1 MNCTIVC
8 ERLPLLIGRTMR
20 IAVLLF
26 LIAGTVLAVTPETYL
41 VTAASVDLLR
51 NDRVVRQ
58 LRRGTL
64 LQGGPSRSQP
74 DWLVISFNN
83 QKYLARRRDF
93 ETLHA
98 RELAASR
105 RIADHEV
112 GIERLSAERTRTNA
126 ALLRRRLARGK
137 LRFDRFIKFRIPF
150 VETRTIQ
157 GSFEGP
163 ADVVDRQK
171 IDGFGGHVENVRIS
185 QLEAEKRRR
194 IPFRQDRLN
203 VTYTI
208 QRKGDSKKLRR
219 MVKELE
225 EENEELN
232 TRLLHLEE
240 KCSQLRQQ
248 HAIETWRLEFLRTR
262 LGHFSET
269 GDDVLSQI
277 FRTTGTI
284 RTYVD
289 DRIVGEIAAGTL
301 LLAQTNSADDSWVSV
316 QHGRRIVRCRISR
329 LQNIESVLLKLVKR
343 IASDR
348 CEFNWQQLTLTR
360 LETELKQLNQQT
372 ALIDFA
378 EREKPHGFVVNQV
391 GEHARDIV
399 YGVGEILTSH
409 DRDKVMSRL
418 AMDLAA
424 ITDQVGDARQRI
436 LDRQDA
442 LDSSQKKLDDLQT
455 IVMAMLKG
463 TKQ

>member
-1 MNCTIVC
+1 
-8 ERLPLLIGRTMR
+8 MR

-51 NDRVVRQ
+51 NDRIVRQ
-58 LRRGTL
+58 VRRGTL
-64 LQGGPSRSQP
+64 LRGGPSRSQP
-74 DWLVISFNN
+74 DWLVISLND
-83 QKYLARRRDF
+83 QKYLARRRAF
-93 ETLHA
+93 ETLHE

-126 ALLRRRLARGK
+126 ALLSRRLARGK
-137 LRFDRFIKFRIPF
+137 LRFDRFITFRIPS

-163 ADVVDRQK
+163 ADVIDRQK
-171 IDGFGGHVENVRIS
+171 IDGFGVHVENVRIS

-194 IPFRQDRLN
+194 IPFRQDRLD

-219 MVKELE
+219 MVKDLE

-232 TRLLHLEE
+232 TRLRNLDE
-240 KCSQLRQQ
+240 KRTQLRQQ

-262 LGHFSET
+262 LEHFSET
-269 GDDVLSQI
+269 GDDVLSRI
-277 FRTTGTI
+277 FRTTRTI
-284 RTYVD
+284 PTYVD

-301 LLAQTNSADDSWVSV
+301 LLARSNSPDDSWVSV
-316 QHGRRIVRCRISR
+316 QHGHKIVRCRASR

-343 IASDR
+343 IASER

-372 ALIDFA
+372 ELIDLA
-378 EREKPHGFVVNQV
+378 VREKPHGFVVNQV
-391 GEHARDIV
+391 GEHTRDIV
-399 YGVGEILTSH
+399 YGVGEILTAP
-409 DRDKVMSRL
+409 DRDKSMSQL
-418 AMDLAA
+418 ETDVAA
-424 ITDQVGDARQRI
+424 ITDQVDDARQ
-436 LDRQDA
+436 LMQDRQDA
-442 LDSSQKKLDDLQT
+442 LDDSQKKLADLQA
-455 IVMAMLKG
+455 IAMAMLKG